1 MGNMT
6 GHSEEAVMGR
16 SDSLRVSKETGRLLD
31 EMVHG
36 SFPPITEAVVFV
48 QRILDPKLPAKQKK
62 AVNMFPSVATM
73 TGLDEE
79 YSIRVILINAKT
91 ELHCDTEDLMNGL
104 AILAPFE
111 DFEGE

>member
-1 MGNMT
+1 MR
-6 GHSEEAVMGR
+6 R
-16 SDSLRVSKETGRLLD
+16 SDSLRGTKRTRRLLD

-36 SFPPITEAVVFV
+36 SFASITQAVVFV
-48 QRILDPKLPAKQKK
+48 QKILDPKLLAKQKK
-62 AVNMFPSVATM
+62 AVKMFPFVATM
-73 TGLDEE
+73 TRSDEE
-79 YSIRVILINAKT
+79 YSILAILINAKT